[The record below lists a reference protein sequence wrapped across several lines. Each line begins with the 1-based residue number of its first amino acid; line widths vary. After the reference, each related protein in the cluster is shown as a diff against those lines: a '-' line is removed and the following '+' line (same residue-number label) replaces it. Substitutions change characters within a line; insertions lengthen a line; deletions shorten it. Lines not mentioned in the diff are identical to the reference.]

1 MVAME
6 QPSMGWQALRLPT
19 IAAAAGLTSGHQHTK
34 AQQPSL
40 WRAPM
45 SRPPV
50 PLATG
55 LSLGGATAPTKAV
68 AITGGRGHRACH
80 PIVISN

>member
-19 IAAAAGLTSGHQHTK
+19 IAAAAGLTSGPQHNK

-45 SRPPV
+45 SRPPF
-50 PLATG
+50 PWRQGLA
-55 LSLGGATAPTKAV
+55 
-68 AITGGRGHRACH
+68 
-80 PIVISN
+80 